1 MSDSCEAVICTVA
14 GAGRASASAA
24 AASGRAVSSAADANA
39 SVSTRV
45 SATAQYFSSGCCDS
59 GSIASFVTALMHRS
73 SPYTSFQCIGAKQL
87 PRCTRSVTT
96 AGSTARPR
104 AERISTLS
112 FVAMPSAS
120 ASSGCSSTN
129 GRGLSL
135 FSIGT
140 LPVFVIVCH

>member
-1 MSDSCEAVICTVA
+1 MSVSCEAAIGAVA
-14 GAGRASASAA
+14 GAGAASAASASGC
-24 AASGRAVSSAADANA
+24 AASASADANA

-45 SATAQYFSSGCCDS
+45 NATAQYFSSGCCDS

-73 SPYTSFQCIGAKQL
+73 SPYTSFQCIGAKQV
-87 PRCTRSVTT
+87 PRRTRSVTT

-112 FVAMPSAS
+112 FVAMPSAL

-135 FSIGT
+135 FRIPT